1 MKKLL
6 VIAAMVACGSL
17 AQASELWWTIADKV
31 DVDTSKDV
39 EWSTAKLFANT
50 TGYNYNGTQ
59 VGNDVS
65 LSDMQF
71 FGEVHTSIDGYT
83 DSATCFYV
91 ELYDQAGNSLG
102 KTYVQTSTDLFK
114 NQGAATL
121 QALKDAGAIDSG
133 DPLSPGAS
141 AYTGFSQ
148 FTTSNVVPEPTSG
161 LLVALGMMLFGLKRK
176 RA

>member
-1 MKKLL
+1 M
-6 VIAAMVACGSL
+6 
-17 AQASELWWTIADKV
+17 
-31 DVDTSKDV
+31 
-39 EWSTAKLFANT
+39 
-50 TGYNYNGTQ
+50 
-59 VGNDVS
+59 
-65 LSDMQF
+65 
-71 FGEVHTSIDGYT
+71 
-83 DSATCFYV
+83 
-91 ELYDQAGNSLG
+91 YDQDDRSLG
-102 KTYVQTSTDLFK
+102 KTYVQTSTDMFK
-114 NQGAATL
+114 NQGGTTL